1 MNSCASMAFCHVSS
15 GMSTWIVA
23 RNLWCKRG
31 GTFKNL
37 RQAQAACLTLGSNC
51 HGVYDD
57 GCDGHGELHVC
68 KTSSVLN
75 PSGRSCV
82 YMPTTFSST
91 VFKPS
96 TSATLKSAVRTY
108 VQDSPACKL
117 IGDFL
122 RGLTSLSLELIVV
135 FSNTNLHTHTHTNT
149 HTCGNTSLDA
159 LPRCHRE

>member
-1 MNSCASMAFCHVSS
+1 MQDAVLKCATIQHSLPLTFCLYLCSLEYSFFCTYWQRQHGMNSCASMAFCHVSS

-23 RNLWCKRG
+23 KNLWCKRG

-75 PSGRSCV
+75 PSSRSCV
-82 YMPTTFSST
+82 YMPTTVSSS
-91 VFKPS
+91 VLKPAS
-96 TSATLKSAVRTY
+96 SAALKGAVRTY
-108 VQDSPACKL
+108 LQASPTCMN
-117 IGDFL
+117 IGRFV
-122 RGLTSLSLELIVV
+122 S
-135 FSNTNLHTHTHTNT
+135 
-149 HTCGNTSLDA
+149 
-159 LPRCHRE
+159 